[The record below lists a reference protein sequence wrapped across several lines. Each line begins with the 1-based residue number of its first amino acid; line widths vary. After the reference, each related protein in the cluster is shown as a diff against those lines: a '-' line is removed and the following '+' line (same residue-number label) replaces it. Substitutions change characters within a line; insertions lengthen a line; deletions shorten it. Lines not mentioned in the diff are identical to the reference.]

1 MEDDGAVSGWGSI
14 LYFQSSTLSR
24 HFKSKSMERV
34 LLMNNQEGVDLI
46 VSFAIEDTELEETKS
61 LILLRT
67 PKYESVFEDHE
78 RGVTVAYD
86 EQPDSEADE
95 DLLIRIS
102 IVQNMVTV
110 VSKYHRYEL
119 DVSRVDREKLAE
131 ACKILRQMNFDNR
144 FILEISYL

>member
-1 MEDDGAVSGWGSI
+1 MEDGGGSPAG
-14 LYFQSSTLSR
+14 LHPRSSIFHPRPCRGTLSD
-24 HFKSKSMERV
+24 MERV
-34 LLMNNQEGVDLI
+34 FLMNNQEGDDLI
-46 VSFAIEDTELEETKS
+46 VSFAIEDTEPEETKS

-78 RGVTVAYD
+78 RGVSVSYD

-95 DLLIRIS
+95 DLLVRIS

-119 DVSRVDREKLAE
+119 DVSSVDREKLAD
-131 ACKILRQMNFDNR
+131 ACKILRQMNFDSR
-144 FILEISYL
+144 FILEIS

>member
-1 MEDDGAVSGWGSI
+1 
-14 LYFQSSTLSR
+14 
-24 HFKSKSMERV
+24 MERV
-34 LLMNNQEGVDLI
+34 LLMNNQEGDDLI
-46 VSFAIEDTELEETKS
+46 VSFAIEDTEPEETKS

-78 RGVTVAYD
+78 RGVSVSYD

-110 VSKYHRYEL
+110 VSKYHRYEF
-119 DVSRVDREKLAE
+119 DVSSVDREKLAD

-144 FILEISYL
+144 FTLEIS

>member
-1 MEDDGAVSGWGSI
+1 
-14 LYFQSSTLSR
+14 
-24 HFKSKSMERV
+24 MERV
-34 LLMNNQEGVDLI
+34 LLMNNQEGDDLI

-78 RGVTVAYD
+78 RGVSVSYD

-95 DLLIRIS
+95 DLLIRIC

-119 DVSRVDREKLAE
+119 DVSSVDRAKLAD
-131 ACKILRQMNFDNR
+131 ACKILRQMNFDSR
-144 FILEISYL
+144 FILEIS

>member
-1 MEDDGAVSGWGSI
+1 MEDGGGSPAG
-14 LYFQSSTLSR
+14 LHPRSSIFHPRPCRGTLSD
-24 HFKSKSMERV
+24 MERV
-34 LLMNNQEGVDLI
+34 FLMNNQEGDDLI
-46 VSFAIEDTELEETKS
+46 VSFAIEDTEPEETKS

-78 RGVTVAYD
+78 RGVSVSYD

-95 DLLIRIS
+95 DLLIRIC

-119 DVSRVDREKLAE
+119 DVSSVDRAKLAD
-131 ACKILRQMNFDNR
+131 ACKILRQMNFDSK
-144 FILEISYL
+144 FILEIS

>member
-1 MEDDGAVSGWGSI
+1 
-14 LYFQSSTLSR
+14 
-24 HFKSKSMERV
+24 
-34 LLMNNQEGVDLI
+34 MNNQEGVDLI
-46 VSFAIEDTELEETKS
+46 VSFAIEDIDSEETKS

-78 RGVTVAYD
+78 RGVSVSYD
-86 EQPDSEADE
+86 EQSDSEADD

-102 IVQNMVTV
+102 IVQNMVAV

-119 DVSRVDREKLAE
+119 DVSSVDREKLAE

>member
-1 MEDDGAVSGWGSI
+1 
-14 LYFQSSTLSR
+14 
-24 HFKSKSMERV
+24 MERV
-34 LLMNNQEGVDLI
+34 LFMNSREGDDLI
-46 VSFAIEDTELEETKS
+46 VSFAIEDSEPDEIKN

-67 PKYESVFEDHE
+67 PKYESVFKDHE
-78 RGVTVAYD
+78 RGVSVSYD

-110 VSKYHRYEL
+110 VCKYHRYEL
-119 DVSRVDREKLAE
+119 DVSSVDREKLAQ

-144 FILEISYL
+144 FTLEIS

>member
-1 MEDDGAVSGWGSI
+1 
-14 LYFQSSTLSR
+14 
-24 HFKSKSMERV
+24 MERV

-46 VSFAIEDTELEETKS
+46 VSFAIEDIDSEETKS

-78 RGVTVAYD
+78 RGVSVSYN
-86 EQPDSEADE
+86 EQSDSEADE
-95 DLLIRIS
+95 DLLIRVS

-119 DVSRVDREKLAE
+119 DVSSVDPEKLAE
-131 ACKILRQMNFDNR
+131 ACRILRQMNFDSR
-144 FILEISYL
+144 FILEIPHL

>member
-1 MEDDGAVSGWGSI
+1 MAGKFLGGAPSSI
-14 LYFQSSTLSR
+14 FHPRPCRGTLS
-24 HFKSKSMERV
+24 
-34 LLMNNQEGVDLI
+34 NNLWNASYSWGDDLI
-46 VSFAIEDTELEETKS
+46 VSFAIENTEPEEPKS

-78 RGVTVAYD
+78 RGVSVSYD

-119 DVSRVDREKLAE
+119 DVSSVDREKLAD
-131 ACKILRQMNFDNR
+131 ACKVLRQMNFDNR
-144 FILEISYL
+144 FTLEIS